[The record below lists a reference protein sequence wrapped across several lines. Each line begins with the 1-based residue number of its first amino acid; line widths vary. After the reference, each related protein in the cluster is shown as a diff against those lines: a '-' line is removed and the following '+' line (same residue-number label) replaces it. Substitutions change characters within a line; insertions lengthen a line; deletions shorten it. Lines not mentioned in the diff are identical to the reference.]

1 MLNKILKQLI
11 SILKQNIKTNIIIEN
26 KIKINAVFYYDFFK
40 QIVKF
45 HHNCNKNLSNS
56 E

>member
-11 SILKQNIKTNIIIEN
+11 SILKQNIKTNIIEN

-45 HHNCNKNLSNS
+45 HQNCNKNLSNS